1 MARPKKAE
9 AGFRKS
15 FFFWNEVQYD
25 LCSTFLKLL
34 KKREDTGNIE
44 ELDRYTIKD
53 VRGIMEADK
62 AKAVKRAELR
72 RQLAELDKEV

>member
-34 KKREDTGNIE
+34 KEREDTGNIE
-44 ELDRYTIKD
+44 ELDQYTIGSI
-53 VRGIMEADK
+53 RNIMEADR
-62 AKAVKRAELR
+62 AKAEKRADLL
-72 RQLAELDKEV
+72 RQLAELEKEV

>member
-15 FFFWNEVQYD
+15 FFFWNEEQYN

-34 KKREDTGNIE
+34 KEREDTGNIE
-44 ELDRYTIKD
+44 ELDQYTIKN
-53 VRGIMEADK
+53 VRSIMEADR
-62 AKAVKRAELR
+62 AKAEKRAELL
-72 RQLAELDKEV
+72 RQLAELEQG

>member
-15 FFFWNEVQYD
+15 FFFWNEEQYN

-34 KKREDTGNIE
+34 KEREDTGNIE
-44 ELDRYTIKD
+44 ELDQYTIKD
-53 VRGIMEADK
+53 VRNIMEADR
-62 AKAVKRAELR
+62 AKAEKRADLL
-72 RQLAELDKEV
+72 RQLAELEKEI

>member
-15 FFFWNEVQYD
+15 FFFWNEEQYN

-34 KKREDTGNIE
+34 KEREDTGNIE
-44 ELDRYTIKD
+44 ELDQYTIGSI
-53 VRGIMEADK
+53 RNIMEADREK
-62 AKAVKRAELR
+62 AEKRADLL
-72 RQLAELDKEV
+72 RQLAELEKEV

>member
-15 FFFWNEVQYD
+15 FFFWNEEQYN

-34 KKREDTGNIE
+34 KEREDTGNIE
-44 ELDRYTIKD
+44 ELDQYTIGAI
-53 VRGIMEADK
+53 RNIMEADR
-62 AKAVKRAELR
+62 AKAEKRADLL
-72 RQLAELDKEV
+72 RQLAELEKEV

>member
-15 FFFWNEVQYD
+15 FFFWNEEQYN

-34 KKREDTGNIE
+34 KEREDTGNIE
-44 ELDRYTIKD
+44 ELDQYTIGAI
-53 VRGIMEADK
+53 RSIMEADR
-62 AKAVKRAELR
+62 AKAEKRADLL
-72 RQLAELDKEV
+72 RQLAELEKEI

>member
-15 FFFWNEVQYD
+15 FFFWNEEQYN

-34 KKREDTGNIE
+34 KEREDTGNIE
-44 ELDRYTIKD
+44 ELDQNTIKD
-53 VRGIMEADK
+53 VRSIMEADR
-62 AKAVKRAELR
+62 AKAEKRAELL
-72 RQLAELDKEV
+72 RQLAELEQG